1 MRYILDGK
9 KMVSKEETHLYLKE
23 TFGFPAYYG
32 KNLDAL
38 YDCLTEMREMEVNFR
53 NTEEMLTALGRYGE
67 KLLEVFREAENICLR
82 VNE

>member
-9 KMVSKEETHLYLKE
+9 QMVSKKETHQYLQE

-38 YDCLTEMREMEVNFR
+38 YDCLTEMREMEVEFR
-53 NTEEMLTALGRYGE
+53 HTEDMLTALGTYGE
-67 KLLEVFREAENICLR
+67 KLLEVFREAENIIL
-82 VNE
+82 EI